1 MAQSYTPITFTGA
14 TLTIDRDSH
23 VNTVVNLDRAAGM
36 TVNLPAATGGGD
48 VYRFVVKTT
57 FTGSATIAALGTD
70 VMAGVVSLSTDVAGV
85 TCPTTATSDKLVMN
99 GSTTGGLAG
108 SYIECRD
115 ALSATWIV
123 TGAILSTGAEATP
136 FSAT

>member
-14 TLTIDRDSH
+14 TLTVDRDSH
-23 VNTVVNLDRAAGM
+23 VNTVVNLNRAAGM
-36 TVNLPAATGGGD
+36 TVNLPAAVGSGD
-48 VYRFVVKTT
+48 VYRFYTVTT
-57 FTGSATIAALGTD
+57 FTGSCTIAALGTD
-70 VMAGVVSLSTDVAGV
+70 IMQGAVGMTTDAAGVVI
-85 TCPTTATSDKLVMN
+85 PTSATSDKLVMN

-115 ALSATWIV
+115 VVSATWVV
-123 TGAILSTGAEATP
+123 TGFINSTGAEATP